1 MGIVARCA
9 VSAWSQCCT
18 AEGGPPRL
26 HPPPP
31 RPARFGPGDESVSG
45 RQRSYRTSVAQ
56 DSPCCCLRVRV
67 HCVQCPDIVWPRT
80 EDQMHIDDDIV
91 ETLHCAAVAACQTG
105 KDESDE

>member
-1 MGIVARCA
+1 MHC
-9 VSAWSQCCT
+9 
-18 AEGGPPRL
+18 
-26 HPPPP
+26 
-31 RPARFGPGDESVSG
+31 
-45 RQRSYRTSVAQ
+45 
-56 DSPCCCLRVRV
+56 V